1 MKLIN
6 KFMLLMAVVLFAACS
21 TDVDT
26 PQINSSDKFV
36 TPIKTAFSQK
46 MTAILYNSDTLQV
59 IDSGNKAFSDVLNF
73 KARRVVWT
81 VFKTKNTNEIFVVLN
96 THLSFISKNNLRVKM
111 I

>member
-36 TPIKTAFSQK
+36 TPIIGQCTDVIINADNNKDEMVVFSWTAADFGLPIEIQYTIYITNGISQAKVSTSKTTS
-46 MTAILYNSDTLQV
+46 L
-59 IDSGNKAFSDVLNF
+59 
-73 KARRVVWT
+73 
-81 VFKTKNTNEIFVVLN
+81 
-96 THLSFISKNNLRVKM
+96 
-111 I
+111 